1 MFFRKEKLEFLRQYI
16 HYGSYNVN
24 NKYENCT
31 LKEIENKFKTS
42 NHAGRNSSGKLKE
55 NDNVFILSKFG
66 KLWYPFFD
74 LDNKDRLNLFKEIF
88 KNSAY
93 SIFQSSPG
101 KYWGILDKGDKNIKN
116 ILKSTNWIVCN
127 DERYIEFSSKQKILT
142 IRGTF
147 KNIERKPKLLE
158 NNLVLSKNFSN
169 FIKSLEDYYDNKGLE
184 ISCLLS
190 RNENL
195 LLIYNRKIKLN
206 EIN

>member
-1 MFFRKEKLEFLRQYI
+1 MFFRKEKLEFLRQYM
-16 HYGSYNVN
+16 YYSEYNVN

-31 LKEIENKFKTS
+31 LKEIENVFKNYNIS
-42 NHAGRNSSGKLKE
+42 K

-74 LDNKDRLNLFKEIF
+74 LDNKDKLNLFKEIF
-88 KNSAY
+88 KNSPY

-101 KYWGILDKGDKNIKN
+101 KYWGILDEGDKNIKN
-116 ILKSTNWIVCN
+116 ILKSTHWICCN